1 MIPSP
6 LATMPDTLSVAA
18 ARLSEAVGREVILQG
33 WVRTRRDSKAGFSFL
48 EINDGSCFGNIQV
61 LAEAS
66 LPNYESEIKRL
77 APGCSVSV
85 TGLVKASPGKGQA
98 TEVQAT
104 AVAVLGMADVNA
116 YPLQKKGHSFEF
128 LRTIAHLRPR
138 TNTFG
143 AVARVRNCVCNSIHQ
158 FFQERGFLYVHTPII
173 TASDCEGAGAMFQV
187 TTLDL
192 NKVPKCRAGVP
203 PACEKDCGAGVP
215 PAETTPA
222 AETAAPQ
229 AGKTPA
235 LQPGEKA
242 EVDFALDFFDRPAY
256 LTVSGQLEAETFACG
271 LGKTYTFGPTFRAE
285 NSNTPRHLAEFWMI
299 EPEVAFCD
307 LWGDMELAE
316 GLLKRIFRDVLE
328 KCPDD
333 MQFFNERI
341 DKTVLETIQHILNSE
356 FIRVSYTEAVEILEK
371 SGQTFEFPIA
381 WGTDL
386 QAEHERYLTEKHFKQ
401 PVILYDYPRTIKPFY
416 MRVNDDGRTVRAMDV
431 LVPKVGEIIGG
442 SQREERLD
450 VLEERMKE
458 QGLNPEGYWWYLDLR
473 RYGTVPHAGFG
484 LGLERILLF
493 ITGMANIRDVIPFPR
508 TPGSADF

>member
-1 MIPSP
+1 MNNPESP
-6 LATMPDTLSVAA
+6 TSNSSPTLSVAEVRRA
-18 ARLSEAVGREVILQG
+18 EAVGREVTISG

-61 LAEAS
+61 LAESGLA
-66 LPNYESEIKRL
+66 NYESEIKRL
-77 APGCSVSV
+77 SAGCSVTV

-98 TEVQAT
+98 TEIHAT
-104 AVAVLGMADVNA
+104 TVTVHGEADAAA

-128 LRTIAHLRPR
+128 LRSIAHLRPR

-143 AVARVRNCVCNSIHQ
+143 AIARVRNCVCNSIHQ
-158 FFQERGFLYVHTPII
+158 YFQERGFLYVHTPLI

-192 NKVPKCRAGVP
+192 NKLPK
-203 PACEKDCGAGVP
+203 
-215 PAETTPA
+215 
-222 AETAAPQ
+222 
-229 AGKTPA
+229 
-235 LQPGEKA
+235 GEKNGA
-242 EVDFALDFFDRPAY
+242 DYSLDFFNKPAY
-256 LTVSGQLEAETFACG
+256 LTVSGQLEAETYACG

-316 GLLKRIFRDVLE
+316 GLLKRIFTDVLQ

-341 DKTVLETIQHILNSE
+341 DKTVIETLEHVMKSPFL
-356 FIRVSYTEAVEILEK
+356 RVSYTEAIDILNK
-371 SGQTFEFPIA
+371 SGQTFEYPTA
-381 WGTDL
+381 WGNDL
-386 QAEHERYLTEKHFKQ
+386 QSEHERYLTEKHFKQ

-450 VLEERMKE
+450 ILEGRMKE
-458 QGLNPEGYWWYLDLR
+458 QGLEPESYWWYLDLR

-493 ITGMANIRDVIPFPR
+493 ITGMQNIRDVIPFPR

>member
-1 MIPSP
+1 
-6 LATMPDTLSVAA
+6 MPDILSVAA
-18 ARLSEAVGREVILQG
+18 ARLADAVGREVILQG
-33 WVRTRRDSKAGFSFL
+33 WIRTRRDSKAGFSFL

-61 LAEAS
+61 LAEAA

-77 APGCSVSV
+77 SPGSSVSV

-104 AVAVLGMADVNA
+104 SVTVHGMADVNT

-192 NKVPKCRAGVP
+192 NNLPKT
-203 PACEKDCGAGVP
+203 CGAGVP
-215 PAETTPA
+215 PAATV
-222 AETAAPQ
+222 ETAAPQ
-229 AGKTPA
+229 
-235 LQPGEKA
+235 KA
-242 EVDFALDFFDRPAY
+242 TTDFALDFFDRPAY
-256 LTVSGQLEAETFACG
+256 LTVSGQLEAEIFACG

-328 KCPDD
+328 KCPED
-333 MQFFNERI
+333 MQFFNDRI
-341 DKTVLETIQHILNSE
+341 DKTVLETIQHILDSE
-356 FIRVSYTEAVEILEK
+356 FIRVSYTEAVDILEK

-450 VLEERMKE
+450 VLEARMKE
-458 QGLNPEGYWWYLDLR
+458 QGLEPEGYWWYLDLR
-473 RYGTVPHAGFG
+473 RFGTVPHAGFG